1 MQHRTFSSSLLRIDL
16 EFVCRQVA
24 VFGRELAN
32 DPDVIANPAEE
43 ANGKL
48 EGTSFPWNLAMPL
61 CRITIITLPADGRL
75 VVRRERG
82 LK

>member
-16 EFVCRQVA
+16 EFVRCQVT

-43 ANGKL
+43 ANGKVDD
-48 EGTSFPWNLAMPL
+48 TSFPWKLALPL
-61 CRITIITLPADGRL
+61 CRITIITLPADG
-75 VVRRERG
+75 
-82 LK
+82 